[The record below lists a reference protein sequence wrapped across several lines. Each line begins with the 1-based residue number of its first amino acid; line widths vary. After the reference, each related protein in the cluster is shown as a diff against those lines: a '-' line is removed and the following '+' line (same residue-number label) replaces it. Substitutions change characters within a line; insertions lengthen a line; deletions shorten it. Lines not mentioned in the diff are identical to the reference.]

1 MTKYAIAR
9 EEWHKHSLLDLT
21 WQMEA
26 YLNLALDSDALD
38 LGLTA
43 GEIEDIRKS
52 IIKLQN
58 ALLDDISD

>member
-9 EEWHKHSLLDLT
+9 EEWHKHSLIDLT

-26 YLNLALDSDALD
+26 YINLALDDALD
-38 LGLTA
+38 LNLTS
-43 GEIEDIRKS
+43 GEIEDIKES

-58 ALLDDISD
+58 ALLDVISG

>member
-1 MTKYAIAR
+1 MAKYAIAR

-26 YLNLALDSDALD
+26 YINLALDDALD
-38 LGLTA
+38 LNLTS
-43 GEIEDIRKS
+43 GEIEDIKES

-58 ALLDDISD
+58 ALLDVISG